1 MQARLV
7 VEVAS
12 SIINAGLHDPSPTG
26 VPVGGAAA
34 RRAPSRVLVA
44 AQCIV
49 LGMLLQ
55 AMCSSV
61 CASTECAESYGV
73 ARACRARGMGSG
85 RTGEVTFQRGRPGV
99 A

>member
-1 MQARLV
+1 MQVRPV

-34 RRAPSRVLVA
+34 GRAPSRVRGAV
-44 AQCIV
+44 QCNV
-49 LGMLLQ
+49 QGVQLQ

-61 CASTECAESYGV
+61 CASRECAESSGV
-73 ARACRARGMGSG
+73 ARA
-85 RTGEVTFQRGRPGV
+85 
-99 A
+99 